1 MSWEKEDLESLSDNE
16 IKLILDETCNKC
28 YSNLLN
34 IGLNAFGTMSTEERI
49 GTLTNMIKHFEANEE
64 FEKCS
69 RLAEFKKELING
81 EEK

>member
-1 MSWEKEDLESLSDNE
+1 MSWEKEDLESLSDTE

-34 IGLNAFGTMSTEERI
+34 MGLDSFGTMSKEVMIE
-49 GTLTNMIKHFEANEE
+49 TLSNMIKHFESNEE

-69 RLAEFKKELING
+69 RLSEFKNQVING